1 MSESEEKHSRLRE
14 TADLW
19 QPKWNEKQTV
29 LATAIRTPTGTSV
42 RWKVQWLRA
51 GVWGVWSNPR
61 VMVTVDCRET
71 DRGEVREKI
80 VMGNAFGGKPGS
92 HGRKAVPLS
101 HM

>member
-1 MSESEEKHSRLRE
+1 MTFVQVRGETFKSE

-61 VMVTVDCRET
+61 VRAAVNCGERDP
-71 DRGEVREKI
+71 GEVGEEI
-80 VMGNAFGGKPGS
+80 VMGKTCGGQS
-92 HGRKAVPLS
+92 SNH
-101 HM
+101 